1 MILKEAG
8 VVAIATLSA
17 LAAGGGVLQFGG
29 QHLHPTAAA
38 GRVDRAPDGHY
49 WAVAEVDGR
58 RVPMLLDTGSSAVA
72 LRAEDAARLGVDTTS
87 LRYDRPVMTAAG
99 RERAAAVTLARVS
112 VAGVEVTGVDALVMR
127 KGLPASLLG
136 MSYLGRLSKI
146 EATPEA
152 LVLSR

>member
-8 VVAIATLSA
+8 VLVIATLSA
-17 LAAGGGVLQFGG
+17 LAAGGGVLELGAR
-29 QHLHPTAAA
+29 HLHPTATA
-38 GRVDRAPDGHY
+38 GRVERAPDGHY
-49 WAVAEVDGR
+49 WATAEVDGR
-58 RVPMLLDTGSSAVA
+58 RVRMLLDTGSSAVA
-72 LRAEDAARLGVDTTS
+72 LRAEDAARLGVDPAG
-87 LRYDRPVMTAAG
+87 LRYDRPVMTAVG
-99 RERAAAVTLARVS
+99 QDRAAAVTLSRVS

-152 LVLSR
+152 LVLTR